1 VKRWSPRQKALAK
14 VSDETFRKG
23 LPLYEQEAADMD
35 YGDSLPEAEKIY
47 LRNFTNEYYGSR
59 FVSGERHIHDSAGKR
74 ECQRRQRSHAWDRH
88 PDLMSYSPYSSR
100 VGLQVIGTIPTAIDE
115 DALIDGI
122 DKKEYLKWIEQNARP
137 IHFAR
142 TLHGRIAR
150 MKRQLR
156 YLRLLR
162 ALSVKDRLVALKKE
176 MHKDADNGADNWNP
190 HQPSQGSN

>member
-1 VKRWSPRQKALAK
+1 VKRWSPRQKALAN

-59 FVSGERHIHDSAGKR
+59 FVSGERHIHDAEGKK
-74 ECQRRQRSHAWDRH
+74 ECQRRQRGHAGDKR
-88 PDLMSYSPYSSR
+88 PDLMSYSPGSSR
-100 VGLQVIGTIPTAIDE
+100 VDVQVLDAIPTAVDE
-115 DALIDGI
+115 DALIDAI
-122 DKKEYLKWIEQNARP
+122 DSKKYQQWIKKNARP

-142 TLHGRIAR
+142 TLHGRLAK

-156 YLRLLR
+156 YLKLYR
-162 ALSVKDRLVALKKE
+162 ALSVKDRLVASEKE
-176 MHKDADNGADNWNP
+176 MNRDADDSTDNWYS
-190 HQPSQGSN
+190 HQPS